1 MDIVNL
7 VKKYLE
13 RCIMHGAL
21 NLDNLARIENKLL
34 EDFDFSNFYEL
45 GQGNFLD
52 FLLRC
57 DEVKRV

>member
-1 MDIVNL
+1 
-7 VKKYLE
+7 
-13 RCIMHGAL
+13 MHGAL